1 MSWGSWG
8 WVGKL
13 EPGSLPPYHW
23 AYDQSIPGPG
33 SPCLCQVVLPG
44 HPETWRLLKQR
55 QRCET
60 SPCSRRENQG
70 LDYMP
75 RTWSCCELQ
84 PVRAETKSITLES
97 QLCPESQLR
106 QKPTFTQY
114 LLCARHAMWTIP
126 FNPPNPS
133 LGNRLLCYSQIMELV
148 GGGARRMPALSDG
161 STVPHSQ

>member
-1 MSWGSWG
+1 MSWGSRG
-8 WVGKL
+8 WIGKL

-44 HPETWRLLKQR
+44 HLETWRLLKQR

-60 SPCSRRENQG
+60 SPCSGRENQG
-70 LDYMP
+70 LDCMS

-84 PVRAETKSITLES
+84 PVRAETKSMTLES
-97 QLCPESQLR
+97 QLCPESQLC

-114 LLCARHAMWTIP
+114 LLCARHAMWTNP

-133 LGNRLLCYSQIMELV
+133 LGNRLLCYSQIMEPV

-161 STVPHSQ
+161 STMPHSQ